1 MGLSVSKNL
10 AGVKQIGIK
19 RVSLAYKFLP
29 ETDIMKFTAIG
40 LSALTLGLAA
50 CGSSEQPAQNDQAA
64 VESGSMDADM
74 AMDESGGPFAE
85 AESSMDQR
93 MMAAMGSDAGQNW
106 AKKMIEH
113 HQGAINMSQV
123 VLQQNPQADV
133 AKMAREA
140 IAKNQ
145 KDSADIRKLLNDGA
159 ADQASADLYR
169 PAMMDMK
176 QKMMAAAGADVSET
190 FMRKMVA
197 HHNGAVAMS
206 DIALKNGV
214 TGPLRAQVQKTRDK
228 NKKDAQ
234 MTEAMLRGEPMSGM
248 EKTPATT
255 KSAPVPVRPEGQS
268 SNKASPAAKEKTTPE
283 PGMEGHDMKDM

>member
-1 MGLSVSKNL
+1 MK
-10 AGVKQIGIK
+10 
-19 RVSLAYKFLP
+19 LP
-29 ETDIMKFTAIG
+29 AIA

-64 VESGSMDADM
+64 AGQEAGAMNTNM
-74 AMDESGGPFAE
+74 AMDQSSGPFAE
-85 AESSMDQR
+85 AEKSMDQR

-106 AKKMIEH
+106 AEKMIEH
-113 HQGAINMSQV
+113 HQGAIDMSQI
-123 VLQQNPQADV
+123 VLKQNPEADV

-145 KDSADIRKLLNDGA
+145 KDSADIRKLLSDGA
-159 ADQASADLYR
+159 AHQASADLYR

-176 QKMMAAAGADVSET
+176 QKMMAASGADVSET
-190 FMRKMVA
+190 YMRKMLA

-206 DIALKNGV
+206 DIAMKNGV
-214 TGPLRAQVQKTRDK
+214 SGALRVQVQKTRDE

-234 MTEAMLRGEPMSGM
+234 MTEAMLRGEPMGGM
-248 EKTPATT
+248 EKTSAAAKSDPA
-255 KSAPVPVRPEGQS
+255 PVRPEGKS
-268 SNKASPAAKEKTTPE
+268 SSKAAPSAKEKANPE